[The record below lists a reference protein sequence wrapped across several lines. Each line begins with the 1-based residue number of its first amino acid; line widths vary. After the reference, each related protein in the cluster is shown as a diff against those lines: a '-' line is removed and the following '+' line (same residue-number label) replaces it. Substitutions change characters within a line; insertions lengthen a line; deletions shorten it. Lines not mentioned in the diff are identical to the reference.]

1 MKNNDDKW
9 ELIILSGLIL
19 LSVMVVSYRTG
30 VMLL

>member
-1 MKNNDDKW
+1 MKHEDDKW

-30 VMLL
+30 AMLL